1 MKITNFLVLLTL
13 FILTAACGGNEN
25 NATPEATLTGTWEL
39 VEFTA
44 NIETST
50 IFSGATTEAA
60 INIDGKDLDYRLT
73 FSETAYTTE
82 GSYGYEGNMDVAG
95 DKSSF
100 DLAVS
105 DVTGNGTYTLA
116 DDELISEGAFFN
128 FEFQGMNIDAG
139 QGETR
144 ARITKLSNTELII
157 SQDEE
162 KTIEETQG
170 GFSITVTNKTVS
182 KSVWKKK

>member
-1 MKITNFLVLLTL
+1 MKITNFLVILIL
-13 FILTAACGGNEN
+13 FILTACGGNEN
-25 NATPEATLTGTWEL
+25 TPSPEATLTGTWEL
-39 VEFTA
+39 EEFSA

-50 IFSGATTEAA
+50 AFSGTTTEAI
-60 INIDGKDLDYRLT
+60 INVDGKNLDYRLT

-82 GSYGYEGNMDVAG
+82 GSYGYEGNMEVDG

-116 DDELISEGAFFN
+116 DDELTSEGAFFN

-139 QGETR
+139 QGETKVT
-144 ARITKLSNTELII
+144 ITKLSNTELVIL
-157 SQDEE
+157 QDEE
-162 KTIEETQG
+162 KVIEETQG
-170 GFSITVTNKTVS
+170 GFTFTVTNKTVG